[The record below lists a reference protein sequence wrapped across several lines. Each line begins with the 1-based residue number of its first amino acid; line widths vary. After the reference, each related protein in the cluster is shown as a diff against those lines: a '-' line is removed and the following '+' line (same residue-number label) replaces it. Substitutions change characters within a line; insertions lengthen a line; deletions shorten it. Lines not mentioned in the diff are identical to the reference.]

1 MSLSDHLSTNPR
13 FAIHSLLGEG
23 GFGSVYLAYDNE
35 IKEVC
40 ALKIIRKDIVFDK
53 KLHNKFIKEAEIW
66 LSFEKHPNI
75 VSAKAI
81 DIFNGQLSIAL
92 DFIPPNEKGI
102 NSLDKY
108 FGRLKISNSHIL
120 TWAIELA
127 QAMVYANSKGLIA
140 HRDIKPNNI
149 MIDQTNHIMLTDF
162 GIAIF
167 NEIVLSDKISFIKEQ
182 EYLATSISGTP
193 PYMAPEQFD
202 NKSIANTKS
211 DIYSYGI
218 VLYQIVHNGIL
229 PFTIPNNPKKDLIS
243 LWSQIHK
250 SYQLQQINSPLS
262 KIINKC
268 LQKNAE
274 LRYNNFSEI
283 LNELILIYKEVIGE
297 KYIPQRKE
305 ELDASEEN
313 NFAVSYFL
321 LGNFKKALYHV
332 EKSLHLLPNFHQ
344 ALNNKASILVELKDF
359 KEAIKIWESLTTNAS
374 HLSRPFYNLANFY
387 LSMKD
392 YPRAISYYKSSLEI
406 DPEYAPAIVNLAIC
420 YQDTKNYKAAIELYD
435 RAMDVDPNDAN
446 IFYNKAVLLLGFS
459 DYQFAIKCFER
470 VIKLNPQHVSSYN
483 YIGVCYKELKQP
495 EKALEY
501 FNKALKINPNYSY
514 AIKNK
519 SELKKDLKP
528 NKGFIKMM
536 FGI

>member
-1 MSLSDHLSTNPR
+1 MNLENNSNVNPR
-13 FAIHSLLGEG
+13 FVIHSLLGEG
-23 GFGSVYLAYDNE
+23 GFGSVYLVYDNE
-35 IKEVC
+35 LKEAC
-40 ALKIIRKDIVFDK
+40 ALKVIRKDIVFDK
-53 KLHNKFIKEAEIW
+53 KLHSKFIKEAEIW

-108 FGRLKISNSHIL
+108 FGRYKISKLQSL
-120 TWAIELA
+120 TWSIELA
-127 QAMVYANSKGLIA
+127 QSMVYANSKGLIA

-149 MIDQTNHIMLTDF
+149 MVDQSNHIKLTDF

-167 NEIVLSDKISFIKEQ
+167 NEIISTEKVSNKEQ
-182 EYLATSISGTP
+182 KYFTTSISGTP
-193 PYMAPEQFD
+193 PFMAPEQFV
-202 NKSIANTKS
+202 NRSIANTKS

-218 VLYQIVHNGIL
+218 VLYQIVHNGAL
-229 PFTIPNNPKKDLIS
+229 PFTIPKTQKLDIS
-243 LWSQIHK
+243 LWNQIHK
-250 SYQLQQINSPLS
+250 NYQLQKIDSPLS

-268 LQKNAE
+268 LQKNPE

-283 LNELILIYKEVIGE
+283 LNELIFIYEEVSGE

-321 LGNFKKALYHV
+321 FGNFNKALYHV
-332 EKSLHLLPNFHQ
+332 EKSLTLLPNFPQ
-344 ALNNKASILVELKDF
+344 ALNNKASILAELKDF
-359 KEAIKIWESLTTNAS
+359 KEAIKIWQSLTSTAPY
-374 HLSRPFYNLANFY
+374 LSRPFYNLANFY
-387 LSMKD
+387 MAMKD
-392 YPRAISYYKSSLEI
+392 YPQAISYYKSSLEI
-406 DPEYAPAIVNLAIC
+406 DSEYVPAIVNLALC
-420 YQDTKNYKAAIELYD
+420 YQNTENYKTAFELYD
-435 RAMDVDPNDAN
+435 RAMDLEPNDAN

-459 DYQFAIKCFER
+459 DFQFAIRCFER
-470 VIKLNPQHVSSYN
+470 VIQLNPQHVSSYN
-483 YIGVCYKELKQP
+483 YLGVCYKELKQP

-501 FNKALKINPNYSY
+501 FKKALKINPNYSY

-519 SELKKDLKP
+519 SELEKELKS
-528 NKGFIKMM
+528 NKGFIKNM